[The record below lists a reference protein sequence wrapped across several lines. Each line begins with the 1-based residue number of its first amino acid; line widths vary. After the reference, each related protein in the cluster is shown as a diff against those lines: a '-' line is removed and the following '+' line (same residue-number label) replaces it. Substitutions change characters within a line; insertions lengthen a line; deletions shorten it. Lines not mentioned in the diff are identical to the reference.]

1 MADIQP
7 MIRDVDM
14 TCDLGLLSTSMA
26 DDVSP
31 DVKPIS
37 TYAAS
42 SSDLPHPRAFTA
54 TKRRRR
60 EVTSVSSGE
69 ESSSN
74 GLSSTSSGKA
84 PSHAQSI
91 GSERWVANLESC
103 NLALSNSLEALTRAH
118 NASELREAALQ
129 KENGVLTARVA
140 DLRDEV
146 RRLEHQLRTARDEFA
161 RVSQQA
167 AAASCDA
174 GGGVDASELGK
185 EVGEL
190 KENLKAVTQILLSQG
205 EGQLD
210 SATMQ
215 LLKVLTAPVGGL
227 SAVGSR
233 SGVIGM
239 AHKGSDN
246 LLTHIHSGGGGGGG
260 GGCSNV
266 GVGLGSDE
274 GSHGPTSS
282 LSLINAA
289 VAGPVTEAQ
298 APPSQTASAATAA
311 TAPFYSSLSAL
322 LGPDPSFTSHFTIGK
337 RAPTAKRPAHTFFA
351 LMLGVGVTVCV
362 RGDRLGLS
370 AGVGAGGGGGGG
382 DEGGVPLE
390 AGHARKLL
398 GAAVDAAAAAATS
411 ASASSFE
418 LLPAVALLV
427 RTGVVYAVLI
437 TGTLHVTLFLYAAL
451 CAALA
456 RAADVFSTAT
466 RADDPSSIL
475 PSSKKGSAAG
485 GGGFFTPG
493 TMARWLSFK

>member
-1 MADIQP
+1 MADVQP

-31 DVKPIS
+31 DVRPIS
-37 TYAAS
+37 TYAAAAPA
-42 SSDLPHPRAFTA
+42 SSDPPHPRAFAA

-118 NASELREAALQ
+118 SATELREAALQ
-129 KENGVLTARVA
+129 KENGVLAARVA

-146 RRLEHQLRTARDEFA
+146 RRLEHQLRTSRDEFA

-167 AAASCDA
+167 AAAACDV

-246 LLTHIHSGGGGGGG
+246 LLTHIHAGSGGGGGVG
-260 GGCSNV
+260 NV
-266 GVGLGSDE
+266 GVGVVSDE

-298 APPSQTASAATAA
+298 APPSQSASSATGA
-311 TAPFYSSLSAL
+311 APFYSSLSAL
-322 LGPDPSFTSHFTIGK
+322 LGPDPTFSSHFSIGK

-370 AGVGAGGGGGGG
+370 TGVGAGGGG
-382 DEGGVPLE
+382 DEGGPPLE
-390 AGHARKLL
+390 TGHARKLL
-398 GAAVDAAAAAATS
+398 GAAVDTAAAAATS

-418 LLPAVALLV
+418 LLPAVALMV

-451 CAALA
+451 CAALT
-456 RAADVFSTAT
+456 RAADVFST

-475 PSSKKGSAAG
+475 PSSKKGNAAG
-485 GGGFFTPG
+485 GGFFSTG
-493 TMARWLSFK
+493 TMARWMSFK